1 MGLLELPKQTTSS
14 VTTMRS
20 FSLLFVCLALLFA
33 SCLCD
38 GVATQQQQTQQQASS
53 GQILPGSP
61 DADTTYVFPDVNEEE
76 GFYPGSISHVVLGFK
91 NQGQRPYG
99 FTGIGGSLYYYMD
112 SSYVLENYTAIK
124 YDVTIQPGEEF
135 SFTYPFRLHP
145 MLSEGQYGLRF
156 TALYRDEFNTY
167 ASTFFNET
175 IHVLEPHRELHIQD
189 ILQFGLIIVVLGLA
203 VFGIV
208 KYVGGSRKQK
218 FSNKAVEEHNPE
230 DWLPDHIKKKNK
242 KKKKKKNSKKKKKK
256 KKKKS

>member
-1 MGLLELPKQTTSS
+1 MGDFFLLLSPNN
-14 VTTMRS
+14 TMRS
-20 FSLLFVCLALLFA
+20 LFFVCLALLFVSA
-33 SCLCD
+33 MCD
-38 GVATQQQQTQQQASS
+38 DVATTGNQRTQQQSTGS
-53 GQILPGSP
+53 GQVLPGSP
-61 DADTTYVFPDVNEEE
+61 DADTTYVFSDVDEEE

-167 ASTFFNET
+167 ATPLFNET
-175 IHVLEPHRELHIQD
+175 VHVLEPHRELHLQD
-189 ILQFGLIIVVLGLA
+189 FLQFGLIIFVVLLG
-203 VFGIV
+203 VFGIF

-218 FSNKAVEEHNPE
+218 FSNKAITEHKTE
-230 DWLPDHIKKKNK
+230 DWLKGTGVEKHLKQKKNK
-242 KKKKKKNSKKKKKK
+242 
-256 KKKKS
+256 